1 MIFDTDSQR
10 KAAYAATF
18 NTPLT
23 RRVVADIADRLG
35 FWNMKEQPDISAQAQ
50 VEMMLVAKH
59 ILSDAG
65 VWKEIYNNTTLLR
78 KDEHGR
84 RNSWFRRLFG
94 R

>member
-1 MIFDTDSQR
+1 MIFENDSQR
-10 KAAYAATF
+10 KAAYFATF
-18 NTPLT
+18 NTPLS

-35 FWNMKEQPDISAQAQ
+35 FWNMKEQPNISAQAQ
-50 VEMMLVAKH
+50 IEMMLVAKH

-65 VWKEIYNNTTLLR
+65 VWNEIYTNTILLR

-84 RNSWFRRLFG
+84 RTNWLRRLFG